1 MAGEQEKEKMIY
13 DKLQKI
19 RMELKKAKIQKSGL
33 NSFAKYEYYEL
44 GDFLPTIMELCE
56 KNKVVT
62 MVSFTSEI
70 ATLTVIDCEQQDDKI
85 IFTSPMVKSEIK
97 GANEIQCLG
106 AVETYQ
112 RRYLYMT
119 AFEIIEADP
128 SEKLTEDD
136 SMHNI
141 FTIKNRVEKL
151 ISSKI
156 SSGISKDDIYKKLK
170 LNQGSFDKYMSFYEA
185 LNNFEQAIKKV

>member
-1 MAGEQEKEKMIY
+1 MIY

-19 RMELKKAKIQKSGL
+19 RMELKKADIKKTGK
-33 NSFAKYEYYEL
+33 NAFAKYEYYEL
-44 GDFLPTIMELCE
+44 SDFLPTIMTLCE

-62 MVSFTSEI
+62 MISFTSEI
-70 ATLTVIDCEQQDDKI
+70 ATLTVIDCEKPEEKI
-85 IFTSPMVKSEIK
+85 IFTSPMVKTDLK

-119 AFEIIEADP
+119 AFEIVEADP

-156 SSGISKDDIYKKLK
+156 ASGISKDDIYKKLK